1 MQVTL
6 IEHNF
11 FEKGSKG
18 KWDWREWVSD
28 SSNRGRHV
36 YFKWVGCSLTTILIK
51 ITVLDYS
58 IVNNEGQLEDKKW
71 DDVKGMTKRMVDV
84 GCCSN
89 ELFMYYWWMN
99 IVV

>member
-6 IEHNF
+6 IEHNC
-11 FEKGSKG
+11 FEK
-18 KWDWREWVSD
+18 DQRVNEIEENELVIVAIEVD
-28 SSNRGRHV
+28 V
-36 YFKWVGCSLTTILIK
+36 YFKWVGCNLTTILIK

-58 IVNNEGQLEDKKW
+58 IVNNEGRLEDKEW
-71 DDVKGMTKRMVDV
+71 DDVKGMTKRMVEV